1 MYLWFLGIVV
11 QDGRVFVVGRVIV
24 DWRERPVRAC
34 EVGLE
39 ANRWPV
45 VVIKRRCVVS
55 SII

>member
-45 VVIKRRCVVS
+45 VVIKRRCVFS